1 MKEKLKI
8 NVTKPQYVQV
18 SDITYAQVD
27 SWYDHCR
34 RDLKLDLIYP
44 EDMSDKRYPCIVWI
58 CGGGW
63 IRMDKSAH
71 LSYLSTLA
79 HQGFVVCSVEYRTSN
94 EGCYPMQIEDV
105 KAAIRY
111 LKAHADR
118 YRIDKEHF
126 GAMPTAGLSLGEYGA
141 LIASGA
147 MTMADAFAV
156 VRKRG
161 IYMQEAVPTGG
172 AMTAVLG
179 LDPQVIEDICKKTAD
194 ETNSVVSV
202 ANYNCPGQI
211 VITGEKAAV
220 DAAAA
225 ACSEAGAKRCVP
237 LKVSGPFHSAM
248 LKGAG
253 EKLADALESVEIH
266 DIKVPYITNVTADYV
281 KSPADVKDYLTKQVS
296 SSVRWQ
302 QTIERLIADGAD
314 EFVEIGPGRSLSGF
328 MRKINRDVKVVNIDK
343 LEDFEKYVNR

>member
-1 MKEKLKI
+1 MRKGHVMSKLAFIYPGQGAQKAGMGKDFYENSEAARSFFDQAQKI
-8 NVTKPQYVQV
+8 L
-18 SDITYAQVD
+18 DF
-27 SWYDHCR
+27 
-34 RDLKLDLIYP
+34 DLKEMCFGEHEELNLTEYTQPCMVSVCLAIVQ
-44 EDMSDKRYPCIVWI
+44 ELKKRGINPDI
-58 CGGGW
+58 
-63 IRMDKSAH
+63 
-71 LSYLSTLA
+71 
-79 HQGFVVCSVEYRTSN
+79 
-94 EGCYPMQIEDV
+94 
-105 KAAIRY
+105 
-111 LKAHADR
+111 
-118 YRIDKEHF
+118 
-126 GAMPTAGLSLGEYGA
+126 TAGLSLGEYCA